1 MKAEH
6 DLAAISRYLRRH
18 HVLTVC
24 AGDAANLWC
33 ANGFYVYDADRA
45 AFDMMTPADTRHAQL
60 MRDYPQ
66 VAGTVSDQQKN
77 EMLIQGV
84 QFRAE
89 ARMLQGAEAHVARD
103 RYNTRF
109 ALARRSRSPL
119 WRLTL
124 TELKMT
130 DNRRSLGTCLQWRRD
145 GANVPPRGGLSA
157 GDG

>member
-6 DLAAISRYLRRH
+6 DLASISRYLSRH
-18 HVLTVC
+18 HVLTLC
-24 AGDAANLWC
+24 AGDATHLWC
-33 ANGFYVYDADRA
+33 ANSFYIYDADMA
-45 AFDMMTPADTRHAQL
+45 AFDIMTHTDTRHAQL
-60 MRDYPQ
+60 MRRSPQ

-89 ARMLQGAEAHVARD
+89 VRLLQGAEAHIARD
-103 RYNTRF
+103 RYNARF
-109 ALARRSRSPL
+109 AHARRSSAPL

-130 DNRRSLGTCLQWRRD
+130 DNRLRFGACLVWQREVVDAHSR
-145 GANVPPRGGLSA
+145 
-157 GDG
+157 

>member
-1 MKAEH
+1 MNSEAIS
-6 DLAAISRYLRRH
+6 AAITRYLRRH
-18 HVLTVC
+18 HVLTLC
-24 AGDAANLWC
+24 AGDADNLWC
-33 ANGFYVYDADRA
+33 ANGFYVYDADIA
-45 AFDMMTPADTRHAQL
+45 AFDIMTPADTRHAQL
-60 MRDYPQ
+60 MRDYPR

-89 ARMLQGAEAHVARD
+89 ARLLQGAEAHAARD
-103 RYNTRF
+103 RYNARF

-130 DNRRSLGTCLQWRRD
+130 DNRRSFGTCLQWQRD
-145 GANVPPRGGLSA
+145 IADLPSR
-157 GDG
+157 

>member
-6 DLAAISRYLRRH
+6 DLASISRYLRRH
-18 HVLTVC
+18 HVLTLC
-24 AGDAANLWC
+24 AGDATHLWC
-33 ANGFYVYDADRA
+33 ANSFYIYDADIA
-45 AFDMMTPADTRHAQL
+45 AFDIMTHTDTRHAQL
-60 MRDYPQ
+60 MRHSPQ

-89 ARMLQGAEAHVARD
+89 VRLLQGAEAHIARD
-103 RYNTRF
+103 RYNARF
-109 ALARRSRSPL
+109 AHARRSSAPL

-130 DNRRSLGTCLQWRRD
+130 DNRLRFGACLLWQREVVDAHSR
-145 GANVPPRGGLSA
+145 
-157 GDG
+157 

>member
-1 MKAEH
+1 MNSEAIS
-6 DLAAISRYLRRH
+6 AAISRYLRRH
-18 HVLTVC
+18 HVLTLC
-24 AGDAANLWC
+24 TGDAANLWC
-33 ANGFYVYDADRA
+33 ANSFYVYDADRA
-45 AFDMMTPADTRHAQL
+45 AFDIMTPVDTRHAQL
-60 MRDYPQ
+60 MRDYPL

-89 ARMLQGAEAHVARD
+89 ARLLQGAEAHVARD
-103 RYNTRF
+103 RYNARF

-130 DNRRSLGTCLQWRRD
+130 DNRLSLGTCLQWQRD
-145 GANVPPRGGLSA
+145 GAVVSSR
-157 GDG
+157 

>member
-1 MKAEH
+1 MNSEAI
-6 DLAAISRYLRRH
+6 LASISRYLRRH
-18 HVLTVC
+18 HVLTLC

-33 ANGFYVYDADRA
+33 ANSFYIYDADIA
-45 AFDMMTPADTRHAQL
+45 AFDIMTPTDTRHAQL
-60 MRDYPQ
+60 MRHSPQ

-89 ARMLQGAEAHVARD
+89 ARLLQGAEAHIARD
-103 RYNTRF
+103 RYNVRF
-109 ALARRSRSPL
+109 ALARRSSAPL

-130 DNRRSLGTCLQWRRD
+130 DNRLRFGACLLWQRD
-145 GANVPPRGGLSA
+145 EVDAHSR
-157 GDG
+157 